1 MKSKINKSFLRK
13 RKIEINVKFDIGQKN
28 MLLIN
33 DFLVDN
39 VIKMNDFNVN
49 INVKLEVKIKNVKLQ
64 ERFVINVIFKIFLSR
79 SNKSRQNRLLNRKK
93 NNKFESKF
101 N

>member
-13 RKIEINVKFDIGQKN
+13 MKIEINVKFDIGQKN
-28 MLLIN
+28 MLFIN
-33 DFLVDN
+33 DLLVNN
-39 VIKMNDFNVN
+39 VFKMNDFNVN

>member
-13 RKIEINVKFDIGQKN
+13 MKIEINVKFDIGQKN
-28 MLLIN
+28 MLFIN
-33 DFLVDN
+33 DLFVNN

-79 SNKSRQNRLLNRKK
+79 SNKCRQNRLLNRKK

>member
-1 MKSKINKSFLRK
+1 MKSKVNKSFLRK
-13 RKIEINVKFDIGQKN
+13 RKIERNVKFDIGQKI
-28 MLLIN
+28 MLFIN
-33 DFLVDN
+33 DLLVDN

-49 INVKLEVKIKNVKLQ
+49 INVKLEVKNKNVKLQ
-64 ERFVINVIFKIFLSR
+64 ERLVKNIVFKMFLSR

>member
-1 MKSKINKSFLRK
+1 
-13 RKIEINVKFDIGQKN
+13 

-33 DFLVDN
+33 DLLVDN
-39 VIKMNDFNVN
+39 VIRMNDFNVN

-64 ERFVINVIFKIFLSR
+64 ERLVINIIFKIFLGR
-79 SNKSRQNRLLNRKK
+79 NNKSRQNRLLNRKK

>member
-1 MKSKINKSFLRK
+1 
-13 RKIEINVKFDIGQKN
+13 

-33 DFLVDN
+33 DLLVDN
-39 VIKMNDFNVN
+39 VIRMNDFNVN

-64 ERFVINVIFKIFLSR
+64 ERLVINIIFKIFLSR
-79 SNKSRQNRLLNRKK
+79 NNKSRQNRLLNRKK